1 MLNKRRFNPKVMA
14 TTGKNKPGPIV
25 LIAISI
31 IVLMIIFYFIL
42 LMYFPNLFES
52 LDMGKVKPVK

>member
-1 MLNKRRFNPKVMA
+1 MA
-14 TTGKNKPGPIV
+14 TTDKNKPGPIV

-52 LDMGKVKPVK
+52 LDMGQVKPVK

>member
-1 MLNKRRFNPKVMA
+1 MA

-42 LMYFPNLFES
+42 LMYFPNLFQS